1 MRRAFLPGSA
11 CCFSGSSGTH
21 HRSHPGTYCVPVS
34 APALPSAFSPNVLS
48 SLFPISPLPSKP
60 LLSHFVEVIHVSDV
74 TCWSSV
80 LDKLN
85 ECLLS
90 SNHYLHLQ
98 FIFPTNLPDTHSIST
113 TTLGT
118 LSIHSSQEPATVVT
132 IPKKSWD
139 QNGITQPVHTVND
152 SIDIGE
158 LTLGNMKQV

>member
-1 MRRAFLPGSA
+1 MPRSPFI
-11 CCFSGSSGTH
+11 SS
-21 HRSHPGTYCVPVS
+21 PQPE
-34 APALPSAFSPNVLS
+34 LPSAFSPNVLS

-118 LSIHSSQEPATVVT
+118 LSIHSSQEPATAVT

-139 QNGITQPVHTVND
+139 QNGITQPVHNVND